1 MPEKRISRVTIKRI
15 TGSSQIEIRAEAGI
29 ALPGVAAEVSSSG
42 VRIPRGA
49 DDAHVKA
56 SEDEQL
62 SELRKRLYAAGYSK
76 RAIAAAVR
84 NVVRVESR
92 ELSKEDEC

>member
-1 MPEKRISRVTIKRI
+1 MGEKRISRVAIKRI
-15 TGSSQIEIRAEAGI
+15 TSSGQIEIRAEAG
-29 ALPGVAAEVSSSG
+29 ASLPGGAAQVSSSG
-42 VRIPRGA
+42 IRIPPDA

-56 SEDEQL
+56 TEEAQL

-76 RAIAAAVR
+76 RAIATAVR

-92 ELSKEDEC
+92 AN